1 MLAALVTILM
11 TQGSASTPVGG
22 QGTVSAKPVPVS
34 NFIRAETARKC
45 GKGRWIM
52 VAMHVRLS
60 AIAAIGLSLS
70 SAAPTY
76 GQSYP
81 DRTIKIVVP
90 YPAGGPTDV
99 MARLIAQRLS
109 ASFGQ
114 AVIVDNRP
122 GAGGSIG
129 TKIVASARPDGY
141 TLQLANLGALVIS
154 PALYKTVDYDPLKSF
169 TPVAIA
175 GISSFALVAT
185 PTVPVKTVPEL
196 IAYAK
201 AHPGKLNHGA
211 ALSASPHLLGEL
223 FKVRSSTDILFVPY
237 KGTAPAITDLIGG
250 QIQLAFEAKSALLPL
265 IQQGK
270 LRALAVTSETRWPE
284 LPDVPTMSETGF
296 ADLTSSFWQGVVAP
310 AGTSAIVVSKLNA
323 AINEGVKSSEMQASF
338 AKLGL
343 ETKTGSPEEFG
354 AIIASDIPKWAEIVR
369 ITGAKPE

>member
-1 MLAALVTILM
+1 M

-122 GAGGSIG
+122 GAGGTIG
-129 TKIVASARPDGY
+129 TKVVASARPDGY

-154 PALYKTVDYDPLKSF
+154 PALYKTVDYDPLTLSDTKH
-169 TPVAIA
+169 
-175 GISSFALVAT
+175 SSS
-185 PTVPVKTVPEL
+185 K
-196 IAYAK
+196 
-201 AHPGKLNHGA
+201 
-211 ALSASPHLLGEL
+211 
-223 FKVRSSTDILFVPY
+223 R
-237 KGTAPAITDLIGG
+237 PAIDGHFHKSGNLRCARMRGG
-250 QIQLAFEAKSALLPL
+250 A
-265 IQQGK
+265 G
-270 LRALAVTSETRWPE
+270 RTRTSNQT
-284 LPDVPTMSETGF
+284 VNKCG
-296 ADLTSSFWQGVVAP
+296 SSRPAP
-310 AGTSAIVVSKLNA
+310 QNGTPRSI
-323 AINEGVKSSEMQASF
+323 
-338 AKLGL
+338 
-343 ETKTGSPEEFG
+343 
-354 AIIASDIPKWAEIVR
+354 W
-369 ITGAKPE
+369 